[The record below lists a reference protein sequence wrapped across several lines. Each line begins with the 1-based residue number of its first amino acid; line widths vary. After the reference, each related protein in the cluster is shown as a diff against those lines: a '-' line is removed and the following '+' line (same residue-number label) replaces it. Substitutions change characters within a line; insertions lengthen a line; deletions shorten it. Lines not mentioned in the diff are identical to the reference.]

1 MPLFLIIFVGV
12 SVTPCA
18 HSIQYVKLLADGVF
32 QQSIEDL

>member
-1 MPLFLIIFVGV
+1 MPLFLIVFVEV

-18 HSIQYVKLLADGVF
+18 YSIQYVKLLTDGVF